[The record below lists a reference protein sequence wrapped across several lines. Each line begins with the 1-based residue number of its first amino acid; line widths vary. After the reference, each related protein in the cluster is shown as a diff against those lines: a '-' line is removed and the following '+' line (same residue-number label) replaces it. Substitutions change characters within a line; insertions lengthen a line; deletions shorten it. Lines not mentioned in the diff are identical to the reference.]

1 MYYDFNKSE
10 LGRIADLLNLN
21 PDKLMERL
29 DFQDE
34 ITILAVFEDGIKIRT
49 KNGQEIFLNL
59 KELPGH

>member
-1 MYYDFNKSE
+1 MIYDFNKSE
-10 LGRIADLLNLN
+10 LVRIADLLNLN

-59 KELPGH
+59 K

>member
-1 MYYDFNKSE
+1 MIYDFNKNE
-10 LGRIADLLNLN
+10 LIRIADLLNLN

-59 KELPGH
+59 K

>member
-1 MYYDFNKSE
+1 MFYDFNKSE

-59 KELPGH
+59 K

>member
-1 MYYDFNKSE
+1 MFYDFNKSE

-49 KNGQEIFLNL
+49 KNGQEIFLTL
-59 KELPGH
+59 K

>member
-1 MYYDFNKSE
+1 MIYDFNKNE
-10 LGRIADLLNLN
+10 LIRIADLLNLN

-34 ITILAVFEDGIKIRT
+34 IILLAAFQNGVKIKT

-59 KELPGH
+59 K

>member
-1 MYYDFNKSE
+1 MFYDFNKNE
-10 LGRIADLLNLN
+10 LIRIADLLNLN